1 MAGRWKV
8 IEEYCVK
15 TRMILST
22 MVLVVGLALAPAALA
37 NSSVETYGGQGG
49 EVAGSVSSG
58 GPTDPGATA
67 DTNSSSA
74 LPFTGLDLELL
85 AGGGLLLLLGGF
97 GMARMVARRED
108 IA

>member
-1 MAGRWKV
+1 M
-8 IEEYCVK
+8 K

-37 NSSVETYGGQGG
+37 NSSSVETYGGQGG

-58 GPTDPGATA
+58 GPTDLGATA
-67 DTNSSSA
+67 DADADSSSA

-108 IA
+108 TV

>member
-1 MAGRWKV
+1 M
-8 IEEYCVK
+8 K

-58 GPTDPGATA
+58 GPTDLGATA
-67 DTNSSSA
+67 DADANSSSA

-108 IA
+108 TV

>member
-1 MAGRWKV
+1 
-8 IEEYCVK
+8 
-15 TRMILST
+15 MILST

-58 GPTDPGATA
+58 GPDLGATA
-67 DTNSSSA
+67 DADADSSSA

-108 IA
+108 TV